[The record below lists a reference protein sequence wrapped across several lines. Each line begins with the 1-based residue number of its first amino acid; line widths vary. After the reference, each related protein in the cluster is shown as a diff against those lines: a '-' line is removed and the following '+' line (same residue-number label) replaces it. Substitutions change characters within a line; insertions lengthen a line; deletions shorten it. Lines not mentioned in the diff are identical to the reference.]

1 MVNKKNKY
9 YNKLVKKT
17 WGSEYLIYENKSIA
31 AWFLNISHNKA
42 TSLHCHPL
50 KKTGFILLNGVVE
63 MNIGFYQKKKIKG
76 LDKMMIR
83 PGLFHSTKALSNKGV
98 QIIEIETPNNKEDL
112 IRFKDNYGREKKP
125 YENKK
130 NMTELPKDCLKISKK
145 NKNFKFKNFKFK
157 IKKYKKISKKSLASK
172 KEIYA
177 ILDGGLGQNPKNLVL
192 APGDIV
198 RTDTI
203 KKLSSSFKPAP
214 FITVLSIS
222 LC

>member
-1 MVNKKNKY
+1 MIDKKNKF
-9 YNKLVKKT
+9 YNKLVKKP
-17 WGSEYLIYENKSIA
+17 WGSEYLIYENKKIA
-31 AWFLNISHNKA
+31 AWFLNISYNKA

-50 KKTGFILLNGVVE
+50 KKTGFILLNGTVV
-63 MNIGFYQKKKIKG
+63 MDIGFYQKKKINA
-76 LDKMMIR
+76 LNKMMIR
-83 PGLFHSTKALSNKGV
+83 PGLFHSTKALSKKGV

-130 NMTELPKDCLKISKK
+130 NIVQLPKNSLRINK
-145 NKNFKFKNFKFK
+145 NIKNFKFQNCKFK
-157 IKKYKKISKKSLASK
+157 IQKYKKILKSNLSNK

-177 ILDGGLGQNPKNLVL
+177 VLDGGLGTNSKNLVL

-198 RTDTI
+198 RTSTI
-203 KKLSSSFKPAP
+203 KKLVNSFKPVP
-214 FITVLSIS
+214 SITILSIS

>member
-1 MVNKKNKY
+1 MVSKKNKF
-9 YNKLVKKT
+9 YNKLVKKP
-17 WGSEYLIYENKSIA
+17 WGSEYLIYENKKIA
-31 AWFLNISHNKA
+31 AWFLNITYKKA

-50 KKTGFILLNGVVE
+50 KKTGFILLNGAVV
-63 MNIGFYQKKKIKG
+63 MDVGFYQKKKINA
-76 LDKMMIR
+76 LNKMMIR